1 MEVTGNSGG
10 QSFTSFSRSLA
21 LLSLSLSQLSP
32 PFFQLSAVQGNTVQ
46 FHAPVTLS
54 PHKVSYWHTLCQV
67 GYGDKKKVFKSLSC
81 SSSGLGFGDTYSI
94 CEIFQYGKHKSEIVL
109 IKWNDCT
116 TLLGHI

>member
-67 GYGDKKKVFKSLSC
+67 GYGDKKKYLNHFHVVVV
-81 SSSGLGFGDTYSI
+81 GLGL
-94 CEIFQYGKHKSEIVL
+94 EI
-109 IKWNDCT
+109 
-116 TLLGHI
+116 HIPYVRYFSMENISLK